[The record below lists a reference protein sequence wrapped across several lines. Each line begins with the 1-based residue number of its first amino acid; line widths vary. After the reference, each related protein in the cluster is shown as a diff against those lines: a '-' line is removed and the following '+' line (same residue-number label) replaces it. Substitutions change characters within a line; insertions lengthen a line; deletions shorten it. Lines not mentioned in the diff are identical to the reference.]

1 MVYATLG
8 QMFLGQT
15 ERFAAKTAH
24 LIPQSGKDPIP
35 VTYGELRTQV
45 HGFASA
51 LVGLG
56 VQSGDRVV
64 LQAESSAD
72 WAMCDWACQTL
83 GVVLVPIY
91 PTLPADQSQYI
102 VQDCGAKLVVSQNTK
117 QAVKMEGLTG
127 IQVVLL
133 SKEGDQPGLK
143 ERAQPDQLSQDAW
156 VQGAQAAGEED
167 LATLIYTSGTTGVP
181 KGVMLPHRAFTYLCA
196 DIPSCIPLKEQDVF
210 LSFLPLSHVFERFA
224 GHVLPMSMGATI
236 GYVGSLASL
245 AHDMERVKP
254 TIMLVVPRLLE
265 SLKGRIEDGVLKAP
279 PLRQRLF
286 RMAQEQGLKRMR
298 GEFAPLAGV
307 LEGLVGSKIKAKF
320 GGRLRYFVSGGA
332 ALPTHVSEFYLA
344 LGIHVLQGYG
354 LTENCAAAC
363 INRPEDNRPDTVGP
377 PLKGVEVKIA
387 ADGEILLRG
396 RCIMQ
401 GYYNL
406 PEDTAATLD
415 AEGWLHTGDIGEL
428 DRGNLRITDRK
439 KDLLVLGNGKN
450 VAPQP
455 IESRLKESPYIN
467 EAVLLGDG
475 MESVVAMVVPEFE
488 RVAMWLKEKGVN
500 LKEPEKIAVHPDV
513 IALIKSEVQRA
524 NDGLA
529 DFERVKRHV
538 LVPAPFTIDG
548 GELTPS
554 LKVRRKVV
562 KEKYANL
569 VDALKR

>member
-1 MVYATLG
+1 MVYETLG
-8 QMFLGQT
+8 HLFLGQT
-15 ERFAAKTAH
+15 ERFAAKTAL
-24 LIPQSGKDPIP
+24 LIPQTGKDPIP
-35 VTYGELRTQV
+35 VTYAELREQV
-45 HGFASA
+45 YQRATA
-51 LVGLG
+51 LAGLG
-56 VQSGDRVV
+56 VKRGDRVV
-64 LQAESSAD
+64 LQAESSAE

-83 GVVLVPIY
+83 GAALVPIY
-91 PTLPADQSQYI
+91 PTLPSDQSQFI
-102 VQDCGAKLVVSQNTK
+102 VQDCGAQLVVAQNTK
-117 QAVKMEGLTG
+117 QAVKMEGLSG

-133 SKEGDQPGLK
+133 IKEGDEPGLK
-143 ERAQPDQLSQDAW
+143 ERAKTENLSRADWEA
-156 VQGAQAAGEED
+156 GAQAAGEED

-181 KGVMLPHRAFTYLCA
+181 KGVMLPHRCFTYLCA
-196 DIPSCIPLKEQDVF
+196 DIPQCIPLSEHDTF
-210 LSFLPLSHVFERFA
+210 LSFLPLSHVFERYA
-224 GHVLPMSMGATI
+224 GHVLPISMGATI

-245 AHDMERVKP
+245 SHDMERVKP

-286 RMAQEQGLKRMR
+286 RMAQEEGLKKMR
-298 GEFAPLAGV
+298 GEFAPLAGL
-307 LEGLVGSKIKAKF
+307 LEGLVGSKIKARF

-363 INRPEDNRPDTVGP
+363 LNRPEDNRPDTVGP
-377 PLKGVEVKIA
+377 PIKGVEVKIA
-387 ADGEILLRG
+387 PDGEILLRG
-396 RCIMQ
+396 KCVMQ

-475 MESVVAMVVPEFE
+475 MESVVAMIVPEFE
-488 RVAMWLKEKGVN
+488 RIATWLKEKGVN
-500 LKEPEKIAVHPDV
+500 AKEPEEMAVHPEV
-513 IALIKSEVQRA
+513 IALIKGEVQRA
-524 NDGLA
+524 NEGLA

-538 LVPAPFTIDG
+538 LVPAPFSIEG